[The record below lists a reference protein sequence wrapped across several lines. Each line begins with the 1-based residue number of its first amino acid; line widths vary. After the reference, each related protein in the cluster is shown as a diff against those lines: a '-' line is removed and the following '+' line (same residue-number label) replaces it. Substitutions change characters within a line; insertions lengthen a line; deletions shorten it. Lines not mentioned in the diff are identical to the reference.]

1 MCWKLCEEG
10 EETVTRGPG
19 VSQDVL
25 VRPAFG
31 ESYIMFELLHKILV
45 RSNFG
50 KEQATS
56 FGESCLWFLTLST
69 LLLLRTISWM
79 IQLRESPLLRWWT
92 SNGRII
98 PFLLRLWS
106 RSPHWIVFSPPVKI
120 KFSIRQRK
128 RLKGETADEGKR
140 WDRRIRRNVCTC
152 RKILAESCHR

>member
-31 ESYIMFELLHKILV
+31 ESYIMFLLLHNILV

-106 RSPHWIVFSPPVKI
+106 RSSHWIVFSPPPLKSSSQSVKERDWREKPQMRGSGGI
-120 KFSIRQRK
+120 AAYVEMFVRV
-128 RLKGETADEGKR
+128 GKY
-140 WDRRIRRNVCTC
+140 
-152 RKILAESCHR
+152 

>member
-106 RSPHWIVFSPPVKI
+106 RSSHWIVFSPPPLKSQSVKERDWREKPQMRGSGGI
-120 KFSIRQRK
+120 AAYVEMFVRV
-128 RLKGETADEGKR
+128 GKY
-140 WDRRIRRNVCTC
+140 
-152 RKILAESCHR
+152 